1 MWAPLILDL
10 NVIQL
15 DLERERVE
23 VFPETSGPVQT
34 QQSPSQLKCTLGY
47 LLYLALFTW
56 PTISNGNKHRW
67 SPIRRLK
74 HHR

>member
-15 DLERERVE
+15 DLERERVG
-23 VFPETSGPVQT
+23 VFPETSGLVQA

-47 LLYLALFTW
+47 LLYLVPSTW
-56 PTISNGNKHRW
+56 STISNGNTHRW
-67 SPIRRLK
+67 SLINRLK
-74 HHR
+74 HRR